1 MKRGLIILLTCLCV
15 LQLFGRDSIS
25 THYADGEFVSYCS
38 VETDAPMVVA
48 DDVVDDLIDQFRG
61 DPEQLFEWAFKN
73 LGKQPGDDSKNE
85 VLIKLK
91 LATFDKMTGK
101 SRLLTD
107 VIVPGFT
114 TYKDVSIDSRVTKTK
129 LNNGVTRVFVDIFY
143 SNSLLKKAYGTFFV
157 TPIAP
162 NKVMLSMRIH
172 IRFGWFFNIFI
183 TQKRYRDIVEWRM
196 QGFMNNMRDE
206 AERRVITKEK

>member
-1 MKRGLIILLTCLCV
+1 MKRGLIILLTWLCAFH
-15 LQLFGRDSIS
+15 LFGRDSIS
-25 THYADGEFVSYCS
+25 THYTDGEFVSYCR

-48 DDVVDDLIDQFRG
+48 DDVVDDLINQFRG
-61 DPEQLFEWAFKN
+61 NPEQLFEWAFKN

-107 VIVPGFT
+107 VIVPGIT
-114 TYKDVSIDSRVTKTK
+114 TYKDVAIDSRVTKTK
-129 LNNGVTRVFVDIFY
+129 LANGGTRVFVDIFY

-162 NKVMLSMRIH
+162 NKVMLSMRIN